1 MLQKTVCWYL
11 VKRRRN
17 VFPQK
22 NKSKRKATSV
32 KNRGFVVK
40 YGSKIRLISLL
51 NTVLKFDFDEKF
63 EILKYE
69 WSNFFTIF

>member
-1 MLQKTVCWYL
+1 MSSPK
-11 VKRRRN
+11 
-17 VFPQK
+17 K